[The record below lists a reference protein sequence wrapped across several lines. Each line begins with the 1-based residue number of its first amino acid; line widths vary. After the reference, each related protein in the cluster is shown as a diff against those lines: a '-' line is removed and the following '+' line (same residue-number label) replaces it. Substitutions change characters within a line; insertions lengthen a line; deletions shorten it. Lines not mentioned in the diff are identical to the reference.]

1 MQDYRIADLK
11 VRMACEGRTQQQAES
26 YRADF
31 EGEPDIVID
40 VAEASV
46 ARERELHPEL
56 SEDDWRYMLTG
67 GRFARDLLS
76 YDGLVLH
83 ASAVVVDGQ
92 AYLFSAPSGGGKSTH
107 TLLWLKRFPEAYLL
121 NDDKPALRVDAEGRW
136 WAYGTPWSGTYDISR
151 NERVPLAGIC
161 FVEKGS
167 KDRIALADDA
177 EASVRLYAQM
187 AKSRAEEGMAQM
199 LTLIDRLMADIPI
212 YLMTCTVSD
221 HAAAMS
227 YEAMQ
232 GGTSNE

>member
-1 MQDYRIADLK
+1 MQDYCIADLK
-11 VRMACEGRTQQQAES
+11 VRMACEGRTQQQAEA

-76 YDGLVLH
+76 YNGLVLH
-83 ASAVVVDGQ
+83 ASAVVVDGR

-107 TLLWLKRFPEAYLL
+107 TALWLERFPGSYLL
-121 NDDKPALRVDAEGRW
+121 NDDKPALRVDDEGRW

-151 NERVPLAGIC
+151 NERVPLRAIC
-161 FVEKGS
+161 FVEKGPS
-167 KDRIALADDA
+167 NHIARADDA
-177 EASVRLYAQM
+177 EASVRLYTQM

-199 LTLIDRLMADIPI
+199 LELIDRLMADVPI

-221 HAAAMS
+221 QAAVMA
-227 YEAMQ
+227 YKAMQ
-232 GGTSNE
+232 GGISDE